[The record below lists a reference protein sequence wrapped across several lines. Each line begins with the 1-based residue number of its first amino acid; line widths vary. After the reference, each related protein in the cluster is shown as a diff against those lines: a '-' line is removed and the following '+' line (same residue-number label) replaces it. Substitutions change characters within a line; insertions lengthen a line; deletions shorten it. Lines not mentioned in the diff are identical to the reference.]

1 MRCINLHTH
10 TPTQLQRGAFAAVV
24 VVTAQTP
31 CWQWAEETLMQT
43 QYISV
48 ATSSHHTPIRGLLSP
63 SQGLCENIWSVI
75 SLETSQTWVLDI
87 KRKMKKNKTNKWATS
102 GALKP
107 ILITCCMTC
116 IYKMLYFL
124 FFFPLAKYVLFL
136 SFSPSSLLCLAF
148 FFLFFFN
155 GYWLSLLVTRH
166 LVCLHCIHTSHV
178 KPQVIQHTAWS
189 CMWPSLVSA
198 RLLSKLEEAKMTER
212 KKNNSKLT
220 KKNQ

>member
-1 MRCINLHTH
+1 
-10 TPTQLQRGAFAAVV
+10 
-24 VVTAQTP
+24 
-31 CWQWAEETLMQT
+31 MQT

-124 FFFPLAKYVLFL
+124 NFFPLAKYVLFL

-148 FFLFFFN
+148 FFLFFFLMVI
-155 GYWLSLLVTRH
+155 GCLCSSLVT
-166 LVCLHCIHTSHV
+166 LCVY
-178 KPQVIQHTAWS
+178 TAS
-189 CMWPSLVSA
+189 TPHMWNLRSFNTQRGPACGRVS
-198 RLLSKLEEAKMTER
+198 SQPD
-212 KKNNSKLT
+212 SY
-220 KKNQ
+220 QS